1 MAKHK
6 AYLLIGPD
14 VAGVEELHEELTAR
28 ADDLAKAGLSVP
40 GVTAADIF
48 HGSVEIRRTHKAED
62 LRRKDVEGTWAAI
75 CRTAEKCRGDVV
87 IGLDQYAAASGD
99 QIALLLDGLAAFHTH
114 VVVTLTG
121 ESPSEQLRLD
131 DLIGPWS
138 DQVRP
143 ERFHV
148 LSLDEGAT
156 LDDVL
161 TEVSTLARLERA
173 AHLERRIDKL
183 TRKRKKLRKQLARIP
198 AA

>member
-28 ADDLAKAGLSVP
+28 ADELAGARLSVP

-48 HGSVEIRRTHKAED
+48 HGSVEIRRTHKAEG
-62 LRRKDVEGTWAAI
+62 LRRKEVEGTWAAI
-75 CRTAEKCRGDVV
+75 CRAAEKCRGDVA
-87 IGLDQYAAASGD
+87 IGLDQYAAASGP

-121 ESPSEQLRLD
+121 ERLGDQLHLD
-131 DLIGPWS
+131 NLIGPWFEGVKP
-138 DQVRP
+138 Q
-143 ERFHV
+143 RFHV
-148 LSLDEGAT
+148 LDFEDGAT

-161 TEVSTLARLERA
+161 AEVSALAYRERA
-173 AHLERRIDKL
+173 AHLQRRIDKL
-183 TRKRKKLRKQLARIP
+183 GRKRKKLRKRLERMP

>member
-28 ADDLAKAGLSVP
+28 ADDLAIAALSVP
-40 GVTAADIF
+40 AVTAADVF
-48 HGSVEIRRTHKAED
+48 LGSIEIRRTHKAEG

-75 CRTAEKCRGDVV
+75 CRAAERCRGDVV
-87 IGLDQYAAASGD
+87 LGLDLYAAADRD
-99 QIALLLDGLAAFHTH
+99 QIALLLDGLRGFQTH

-121 ESPSEQLRLD
+121 EDPGQELALD

-138 DQVRP
+138 ELVKPQ
-143 ERFHV
+143 RFHV
-148 LSLDEGAT
+148 LDVEDDAE

-161 TEVSTLARLERA
+161 GEVAALAHRERVVHIGRRADKLARRRLFA
-173 AHLERRIDKL
+173 A
-183 TRKRKKLRKQLARIP
+183 
-198 AA
+198 